1 MLILK
6 LILSPLFVAL
16 VALTGRRWGAKLA
29 GLLSGLPIIA
39 GPIVYFLYFDQGV
52 EFAKTAAAATVAG
65 VVPLS
70 SFCFTYAWIA
80 RKISWQIAVLAS
92 LLVYGVLGILIL
104 KLELGLKE
112 SFLLSSAVVVVKIR
126 FSPKHLISITKT
138 PASNIEVI
146 IRMIAAACLVL
157 LVTFFAN
164 TLGADYSGV
173 LAAFPLA
180 STLIAVFSH
189 KYHSAYHAI
198 DSLKALKFGLLSM
211 PAFFLTLCIMLEQ
224 RTFHQAFLL
233 SILVAI
239 IIQGVVWL
247 IRLRSQTV

>member
-6 LILSPLFVAL
+6 LILVPLFVAL
-16 VALTGRRWGAKLA
+16 IALAGRRWGAKVA

-52 EFAKTAAAATVAG
+52 EFAKAAATATIVG
-65 VVPLS
+65 VMPLS
-70 SFCFTYAWIA
+70 SFCFTYAWLA
-80 RKISWQIAVLAS
+80 RKFSWKVTVLAS
-92 LLVYGVLGILIL
+92 LLIYGVLGILVL
-104 KLELGLKE
+104 KLQLSLTE
-112 SFLLSSAVVVVKIR
+112 SFLLSSAVVAVQIR
-126 FSPKHLISITKT
+126 FSPIHLISITKT
-138 PASNIEVI
+138 PASNTEVI
-146 IRMIAAACLVL
+146 FRMIAAACLVV

-164 TLGADYSGV
+164 TLGAGYSGV

-211 PAFFLTLCIMLEQ
+211 PAFFLTLCLALEQ
-224 RTFHQAFLL
+224 HTFHQAFFL
-233 SILVAI
+233 SISVTV
-239 IIQGVVWL
+239 IIQGVVGL
-247 IRLRSQTV
+247 IKSRLKTT

>member
-6 LILSPLFVAL
+6 LILVPLFVAL
-16 VALTGRRWGAKLA
+16 IALAGRRWGAKVA
-29 GLLSGLPIIA
+29 GLLSGFPIIA

-52 EFAKTAAAATVAG
+52 EFAKAAAAATIAG

-70 SFCFTYAWIA
+70 SFCFTYAWLA
-80 RKISWQIAVLAS
+80 RKFSWKLAVLAS
-92 LLVYGVLGILIL
+92 LLVYGVLGVLIL
-104 KLELGLKE
+104 KLELSLIE
-112 SFLLSSAVVVVKIR
+112 SFLLSSAVVVIQIK
-126 FSPKHLISITKT
+126 FSPKHLISISNT
-138 PASNIEVI
+138 PVSNTEVI
-146 IRMIAAACLVL
+146 IRMMAAACLVL

-164 TLGADYSGV
+164 TLGAGYSGV

-211 PAFFLTLCIMLEQ
+211 PAFFLTLCLMLKQ
-224 RTFHQAFLL
+224 HTFHQAFLL
-233 SILVAI
+233 SILVAV

-247 IRLRSQTV
+247 IRSQLQTV